1 MLLTKPSFY
10 LAIAGIVAMVMLVRK
25 NAYQP
30 PAPPPLVEPS
40 RSPFKVSV
48 AATGLIESARE
59 NVKIA
64 APRAGLIQKV
74 YVLPGAKV
82 RKGDPLL
89 DIDRREA
96 VAKVETMRAQL
107 ESMRA
112 GLAMEQV
119 QSADLKDQLD
129 RVAKLEKDNV
139 ASIDEFQRKQFAF
152 KTASARI
159 EKTGADIKA
168 AESTMRQAETELGVL
183 SVTAPRDGTV
193 LQVNIR
199 EGEYA
204 NNSSAEGLMLLG
216 ETEKLQV
223 RAEVDEQNAPLV
235 QPSQPAAAFLKGSTE
250 NKIDLRF
257 VRIEP
262 FVVPKRSL
270 TGDSLE
276 RVDTRVLQIIFE
288 FDRPAFPVYVGQQVD
303 IFIRSDRS
311 VRDIVPGSTQ

>member
-64 APRAGLIQKV
+64 APRPGLIQKV

-89 DIDRREA
+89 DMDKREA
-96 VAKVETMRAQL
+96 AAKVETMRAQL

-119 QSADLKDQLD
+119 QSADMKDQLD

-159 EKTGADIKA
+159 EKTGADIKS
-168 AESTMRQAETELGVL
+168 AESTLRQSETELGVL

-204 NNSSAEGLMLLG
+204 NNSSTEGLMLLG

-257 VRIEP
+257 IRIEP

-288 FDRPAFPVYVGQQVD
+288 FDRPTFPVYVGQQVD

-311 VRDIVPGSTQ
+311 VRDTVPGSTQ